1 MNGDAILDYHK
12 GIATYQGIMTSGAY
26 KGVLANSIMN
36 KASSPFG
43 VLKYLDEE
51 ERAEAHERNH
61 SDTDYI
67 IFRLGEVLLNYAEAA
82 MELGHDG
89 DALSA
94 INQLRERAGM
104 SLYDN
109 ISRELIRKE
118 RKVELAFEGN
128 RYWDLIRW
136 RIAAEELSQSFH
148 SLRLTLDGNS

>member
-12 GIATYQGIMTSGAY
+12 GIETGQGIITSGAY
-26 KGVLANSIMN
+26 KGVLANSRMN
-36 KASSPFG
+36 KASTPFG

-51 ERAEAHERNH
+51 ERAKTQERNH

-82 MELGHDG
+82 IELGHDG

-104 SLYDN
+104 PIYDN
-109 ISRELIRKE
+109 ISRELIQIGRAH
-118 RKVELAFEGN
+118 V
-128 RYWDLIRW
+128 
-136 RIAAEELSQSFH
+136 
-148 SLRLTLDGNS
+148 